1 MTMSGAVLQL
11 TCENYFFTQCGNADT
26 NNKYDDEDDDE
37 DDDDGY
43 CNIDDAGGNYACSDD
58 VVCICLNAGI

>member
-11 TCENYFFTQCGNADT
+11 TCENYFFTQCENADT
-26 NNKYDDEDDDE
+26 NNNNDDE

-43 CNIDDAGGNYACSDD
+43 CNIDHAGGDD